1 MPETTNKSR
10 KRKGIIF
17 ALLLTLIAL
26 AVVAGAVVWAGGIQG
41 VSEILGLGGGDN
53 VAIVPGTR
61 PPRTPDSETSNEPTT
76 TGSTE
81 STLSAEETV
90 VAGVSGDDDE
100 AASDS
105 GSGGSGG
112 DVTTQGTFPASAA
125 AEAMY
130 REQLHSQWGLTEL
143 AENKWA
149 SFSMGIPTVSATKA
163 VVPITVT
170 SRSGGT
176 MGASMTIAN
185 SDGLWYFSSFAGID
199 DDSQQPVRVLDS
211 GVVST
216 LSDQQATDSNQE
228 LIRKGIVEH
237 GFVTCRVDGVAR
249 GSGTATV
256 NVTLLGGSLDRQA
269 ARFVMITKDEGG
281 KKYWFVTRFELK

>member
-1 MPETTNKSR
+1 MPEDTSKRR
-10 KRKGIIF
+10 KRKGVLF

-26 AVVAGAVVWAGGIQG
+26 GVVAGAVVWAGGIEG
-41 VSEILGLGGGDN
+41 VSEILGLGGGEN
-53 VAIVPGTR
+53 VAVVPGTR
-61 PPRTPDSETSNEPTT
+61 TPRSPDQEPSDTPP

-81 STLSAEETV
+81 TTPSAEETV
-90 VAGVSGDDDE
+90 VAE
-100 AASDS
+100 APGAVDPADTD
-105 GSGGSGG
+105 GSSSTDG
-112 DVTTQGTFPASAA
+112 DVTSQGTFPTSAA
-125 AEAMY
+125 AAAMY

-149 SFSMGIPTVSATKA
+149 SFSMGIPTVSTTKV
-163 VVPITVT
+163 VVPIGVK

-176 MGASMTIAN
+176 TNASMTISN

-199 DDSQQPVRVLDS
+199 DASQQPVRTLDP
-211 GVVST
+211 GVVAT
-216 LSDQQATDSNQE
+216 LSNQQATSSNQE

-237 GFVTCRVDGVAR
+237 GFTTCRVDGVAR

-256 NVTLLGGSLDRQA
+256 NVTLLGGSLDRRA